1 MEFTLPD
8 GRKPIRFGKG
18 NTAVYAKLRG
28 TGEVEYTF
36 AMIRYMVANRPRLS
50 SEKLS
55 QIAKQRA
62 EKLKAKDPE
71 FFNKIGHKGGK
82 VKKNAK
88 KDES

>member
-1 MEFTLPD
+1 MEYTLPD

-18 NTAVYAKLRG
+18 NTAFYAKLRG

-55 QIAKQRA
+55 AIAKERA
-62 EKLKAKDPE
+62 KKLREKDPE
-71 FFNKIGHKGGK
+71 FFNKIGQKGGK
-82 VKKNAK
+82 VKKNG
-88 KDES
+88 